1 MPLYLDSVIASL
13 LLGAVLAFF
22 WLYPFM
28 PKRRPSCKSD
38 DSQTTRPTPR
48 CQRRC
53 GMCLHT
59 YRNTTRRER
68 GIAQAQ
74 KTS

>member
-1 MPLYLDSVIASL
+1 MPLYLDSVTASL
-13 LLGAVLAFF
+13 LLGVVLACC

-28 PKRRPSCKSD
+28 PKRKPSCKSD
-38 DSQTTRPTPR
+38 ASQTTRPMPR

-53 GMCLHT
+53 EMCLHT

-68 GIAQAQ
+68 EIAQAQ
-74 KTS
+74 KTL